1 MLAVDDDENP
11 LPTSSATSD
20 HLAKA
25 DMASSYTLERTR
37 TRPPPPP
44 LRLHKSPV
52 RNSSSL
58 ADSQLLYD
66 LPSSSSIGSP
76 PPNQSFLTSPTS
88 ATSPGG
94 RQLRQGRPG
103 RRRRPSSPSRSRSV
117 TPQFH
122 RRDEFEIFAQ
132 NCRAWYFEQNEESG
146 NEMTKT
152 LTRSPPGDRAQYARI
167 QAVVRAAYH
176 AHAVARRRSEFQAH
190 INATAPGGSLMPHCR
205 ANPNGPIA
213 REERKEHLDRFLK
226 AWCNVGMPG
235 TKPFFEGLWAVMRLQ
250 LVPEKLGGTGRRRVL
265 WEFDDAVFMESA
277 GKEFMLEAIDVLKGL
292 LGFQDKSSP
301 RPVSSQHPDNFTIEA
316 QAHSR
321 SQSEP
326 LSSLFSDS
334 VTPTPRKP
342 QRPAHGGRSRAP
354 SDPFLDIN
362 TPSTLV
368 GSGSNGS
375 SLRGASGSISP
386 SATHDSRTGLSFGFG
401 EDLKSIVEQATT
413 GQKLSEADDSEQLR
427 TWLSPDLSNPELTSL
442 LASFPSFLTQRTLPR
457 FPIASNAKTLDLE
470 EGEYDDSD
478 EVRNEIRVGTGVMWL
493 STEVRGERWRGSLWE
508 RVRYWWRKLFC

>member
-1 MLAVDDDENP
+1 
-11 LPTSSATSD
+11 
-20 HLAKA
+20 
-25 DMASSYTLERTR
+25 MASSYTLERTR
-37 TRPPPPP
+37 PRPPPPP
-44 LRLHKSPV
+44 LRLHKSPI

-66 LPSSSSIGSP
+66 LPTSPLIGSP
-76 PPNQSFLTSPTS
+76 PPSHSFLTSPTS

-94 RQLRQGRPG
+94 RQLQHGRPG
-103 RRRRPSSPSRSRSV
+103 RPRRPSSPSRSRSA

-132 NCRAWYFEQNEESG
+132 NCRAWYFEQNEDAG
-146 NEMTKT
+146 NEMTQT
-152 LTRSPPGDRAQYARI
+152 LTKSPPGDRAQYARI

-176 AHAVARRRSEFQAH
+176 AHAAARRRSEFQAH

-205 ANPNGPIA
+205 ANPDGPLA
-213 REERKEHLDRFLK
+213 REERKEHLDRFVK

-235 TKPFFEGLWAVMRLQ
+235 TRPFFEGLWAVMRLQ
-250 LVPEKLGGTGRRRVL
+250 LVPEKLGGAGRRRVL
-265 WEFDDAVFMESA
+265 WEFDDVVFMESA
-277 GKEFMLEAIDVLKGL
+277 GKEFMLEAIDVLKGV
-292 LGFQDKSSP
+292 LGFQDKASP
-301 RPVSSQHPDNFTIEA
+301 RPVSSRLSDNFTIEA

-334 VTPTPRKP
+334 AIPTPRKP
-342 QRPAHGGRSRAP
+342 QRPALGGRSRAP

-368 GSGSNGS
+368 GSGSNSS
-375 SLRGASGSISP
+375 SLRGVLGSISP

-457 FPIASNAKTLDLE
+457 FPINSNAKPLDLE
-470 EGEYDDSD
+470 EGDYDDSD
-478 EVRNEIRVGTGVMWL
+478 ETRNEIRVGTGVMWL

-508 RVRYWWRKLFC
+508 RLRSWWRRLFC